1 MPQAPRAREWSTP
14 KSYSAEL
21 SKFRGVDLTSSV
33 VNVETSRSPDA
44 PNLMPDADGFPSKRP
59 GWETIVQLEGTVHG
73 AYKLTAEGS
82 EKRLVHAGTK
92 LYQLEEDETGTIR
105 ATVIRQG
112 MNDVSSTAVQLGG
125 KLWILDGKTYLYY
138 DGAKVAPVSE
148 IATVPRI
155 TIAKAPNGQY
165 GATSDM
171 PINLLTGWRTDSFAG
186 LESTASEK
194 EYFLSYNELSDAELK
209 VEVLTSSENGADWVV
224 KKEGSD
230 YTVNRELGKITF
242 ATAPGKSPLDGED
255 NVRITYEVKE
265 NHVDTI
271 NKCRLAILYGVNG
284 AMDRL
289 FVSGNPDEQNIDY
302 WSEWNDPTYFG
313 DTWYGMVGQEASP
326 IVGYSI
332 LSDMLVTHK
341 RGEENSRNAVVRKG
355 ELDEEGFATFRITNV
370 IQGEGAISSRAF
382 GSLSSEPL
390 FLTAS
395 GVMALTP
402 SDVTGE
408 RYAQSRS
415 WYLEG
420 ALRKESLVDAPATS
434 WDRFYVLAAGNRLY
448 LLDSRRK
455 SYQSKAPY
463 SEYQYDAWYWEVA
476 GVSSLWSWDDQL
488 FFGTQDGKVRRFRKI
503 GAVSTENDDGQAISA
518 HWTTPLMNLGSW
530 GNLKT
535 VTGVWVVG
543 QPYSRSGGSIYY
555 ATDKDYATLVRD
567 YTIDVFDWN
576 DIDFNRWTFNTLDRP
591 TIAPTRKKAKK
602 IKLFQVKVENN
613 TLNERFGIFA
623 IQINYRMGGKIK
635 R

>member
-1 MPQAPRAREWSTP
+1 MPQAPRARDWSTP
-14 KSYSAEL
+14 KSYSVEL

-33 VNVETSRSPDA
+33 VNVDSSRSPDA

-59 GWETIVQLEGTVHG
+59 GWETIAELEGMVHG
-73 AYKLTAEGS
+73 AYKLTANGI
-82 EKRLVHAGTK
+82 EKRLVHAGTN
-92 LYQLEEDETGTIR
+92 LYLMTETEDGEIQTS
-105 ATVIRQG
+105 VIRQG
-112 MNDVSSTAVQLGG
+112 MNDAPSTAVQLGG
-125 KLWILDGKTYLYY
+125 KLWILDGMTYLYY
-138 DGAKVAPVSE
+138 DGETAAPVSE

-155 TIAKAPNGQY
+155 TIAKAPNGQH

-186 LESTASEK
+186 LESTAGEK
-194 EYFLSYNELSDAELK
+194 EYFLSYNGLTDEPLT
-209 VEVLTSSENGADWVV
+209 VEVLTAGENGADWVE
-224 KKEGSD
+224 KTENSD
-230 YTVNRELGKITF
+230 YTVDRELGKVTF
-242 ATAPGKSPLDGED
+242 ASAPGKSPLDGED
-255 NVRITYEVKE
+255 NVRITYEVEE
-265 NHVDTI
+265 NHADTI
-271 NKCRLAILYGVNG
+271 NRCRFSILYGVNG

-289 FVSGNPDEQNIDY
+289 FVAGNPDEPNVDY

-313 DTWYGMVGQEASP
+313 DTWYGVIGQEASP

-332 LSDMLVTHK
+332 LSDTLVTHK
-341 RGEENSRNAVVRKG
+341 RGEENGRNAVVRCG
-355 ELDEEGFATFRITNV
+355 ELDDEGFANFRITNI
-370 IQGEGAISSRAF
+370 IQGDGAVSGRAF
-382 GSLSSEPL
+382 ASLSSEPL
-390 FLTAS
+390 FLTEN

-415 WYLEG
+415 WYIEG
-420 ALRKESLVDAPATS
+420 ALRKVALEDAPATV
-434 WDRFYVLAAGNRLY
+434 WDRFYVLAAGDRLY

-463 SEYQYDAWYWEVA
+463 SEYQYDAWYWEISDVNA
-476 GVSSLWSWDDQL
+476 LWSWDKAL
-488 FFGTQDGKVRRFRKI
+488 LFGTSDGKVCRFKEI
-503 GAVSTENDDGQAISA
+503 GMAGSENDDEQPIRA

-530 GNLKT
+530 GQLKT

-543 QPYSRSGGSIYY
+543 QPYSRSGATIFY
-555 ATDKDYATLVRD
+555 ATDKEYAKSVRD

-602 IKLFQVKVENN
+602 VKLFQVKVENDE
-613 TLNERFGIFA
+613 LNERFGIFA

>member
-1 MPQAPRAREWSTP
+1 MPQAPRSRDWSTP

-33 VNVETSRSPDA
+33 VNVDTSRSPDA

-59 GWETIVQLEGTVHG
+59 GWETIAELEGAVHG
-73 AYKLTAEGS
+73 AYKLTAGGS

-92 LYQLEEDETGTIR
+92 LYLMTETEDGEVQTS
-105 ATVIRQG
+105 VIRQG
-112 MNDVSSTAVQLGG
+112 MNDAPSTAVQLGG
-125 KLWILDGKTYLYY
+125 KLWILDGMTYLYY
-138 DGAKVAPVSE
+138 DGETAAPVSE

-155 TIAKAPNGQY
+155 TIAKAPNGQH

-194 EYFLSYNELSDAELK
+194 EYFLSYNGLTDEPLT
-209 VEVLTSSENGADWVV
+209 VEILTAGENGADWVE
-224 KKEGSD
+224 KTENSD
-230 YTVNRELGKITF
+230 YTVDRELGKVTF
-242 ATAPGKSPLDGED
+242 ASAPGKSPLDGED
-255 NVRITYEVKE
+255 NVRITYEVEE
-265 NHVDTI
+265 NHTDTI
-271 NKCRLAILYGVNG
+271 NRCRLSILYGVNG

-289 FVSGNPDEQNIDY
+289 FVAGNPDEPNVDY

-313 DTWYGMVGQEASP
+313 DTWYGVIGQEASP

-332 LSDMLVTHK
+332 LSDTLVTHK
-341 RGEENSRNAVVRKG
+341 RGEENGRNAVVRCG
-355 ELDEEGFATFRITNV
+355 ELDDEGFANFRITNI
-370 IQGEGAISSRAF
+370 IQGDGAVSGRAF
-382 GSLSSEPL
+382 ASLSSEPL
-390 FLTAS
+390 FLTEN

-415 WYLEG
+415 WYIEG
-420 ALRKESLVDAPATS
+420 ALRKANLEDAPATV
-434 WDRFYVLAAGNRLY
+434 WDRFYVLAAGDRLY

-463 SEYQYDAWYWEVA
+463 SEYQYDAWYWEISDINA
-476 GVSSLWSWDDQL
+476 LWSWDKAL
-488 FFGTQDGKVRRFRKI
+488 FFGTSDGRVCRFKAI
-503 GAVSTENDDGQAISA
+503 GTAGSENDDGQAIRA

-530 GNLKT
+530 GQLKT

-543 QPYSRSGGSIYY
+543 QPYSRSGATIFY
-555 ATDKDYATLVRD
+555 ATDKEYAKSVRE

-602 IKLFQVKVENN
+602 VKLFQVKVENDD
-613 TLNERFGIFA
+613 LNERFGIFA